1 MKSSK
6 TFPWLIIPPGATLIF
21 LFGVPLLLVFAVSF
35 ATRGTYG
42 GIEWTLTLANYTS
55 IADPLY
61 LRIFWRSLWLAVL
74 TTVIC
79 LLMGF
84 PLAYVIARAP
94 TRWQGILLFLVIIPF
109 WTNFLVRTYAWMF
122 ILRSEGLLST
132 VLSALGLTREPLTLL
147 FTDTAVLIGLV
158 YGYLP
163 FMVLPLYAALER
175 LDPSLIEAAWGL
187 YARSWLVAASVTDLL
202 FLYLPIAI
210 LIVFSFNASKLS
222 ARWQGLSLQWYA
234 TLFTDQA
241 LLAAT
246 VNSLIVATVST
257 VVAGVLGILTAVGLE
272 RQPFRWQGAFE
283 GFLLM
288 PIVIPE
294 IMMGGAM
301 LLFFVMIKLPLSL
314 VKMIIAHTIFNFPVV
329 ALIVRARLRKLDP
342 RLEEAALDLGA
353 TPWVAFKRVTLPLLM
368 PGIIGALLMAFT
380 LSLDDFIISFFSAGG
395 GAATPPLRGCWGV
408 GGGGGPGG
416 EGRGGG
422 LGVGGV
428 GGGGAA
434 GWGEREGGGLCA
446 A

>member
-1 MKSSK
+1 MSTIQLGGAPADAPPKP
-6 TFPWLIIPPGATLIF
+6 TFPWLIVPPAATLIL
-21 LFGVPLLLVFAVSF
+21 LFGVPLALVFAVSF
-35 ATRGTYG
+35 ASRGTYG
-42 GIEWTLTLANYTS
+42 GIEWTLTLGNYTS

-79 LLMGF
+79 LVMGF

-94 TRWQGILLFLVIIPF
+94 TRWQGILLFFVIIPF

-132 VLSALGLTREPLTLL
+132 VLSALGLTHEPLPLL
-147 FTDTAVLIGLV
+147 FTDAAVLIGLV

-175 LDPSLIEAAWGL
+175 LDPSLIEAAWDL
-187 YARSWLVAASVTDLL
+187 YARPLQVFTRVVLPLSKPGVIAGCVLVFIPSLGAYVTPDLL
-202 FLYLPIAI
+202 GGARSMMIGNLIQHQYLVVRDWPFGSA
-210 LIVFSFNASKLS
+210 LSFVLM
-222 ARWQGLSLQWYA
+222 
-234 TLFTDQA
+234 
-241 LLAAT
+241 
-246 VNSLIVATVST
+246 
-257 VVAGVLGILTAVGLE
+257 AGVLGVLTAVALE

-294 IMMGGAM
+294 IMMGVAM

-314 VKMIIAHTIFNFPVV
+314 LTMIIAHTIFNFPVV

-342 RLEEAALDLGA
+342 RLEEAARDLGA

-368 PGIIGALLMAFT
+368 PGIVGALLMAFT
-380 LSLDDFIISFFSAGG
+380 LSLDDFIISFFTAGVGSTTLPIQAYGVLKSAG
-395 GAATPPLRGCWGV
+395 
-408 GGGGGPGG
+408 
-416 EGRGGG
+416 EDGR
-422 LGVGGV
+422 
-428 GGGGAA
+428 AHP
-434 GWGEREGGGLCA
+434 
-446 A
+446 